1 MSFTEYEYF
10 VHENEGEV
18 RVCLELFGMWK
29 PIQTGI
35 WIHVFTTDNT
45 AIGKGG
51 REGGRVR
58 GREGGRGG
66 WEKVGRGGREGGR
79 VRGREGGR
87 MRGRVRER
95 EGGKGRRERG
105 TSPEGGREGGREG
118 GEEEERD

>member
-18 RVCLELFGMWK
+18 WVCLELFGMWK

-51 REGGRVR
+51 REGGREGRV
-58 GREGGRGG
+58 GESREG
-66 WEKVGRGGREGGR
+66 WEGGREG
-79 VRGREGGR
+79 E
-87 MRGRVRER
+87 
-95 EGGKGRRERG
+95 
-105 TSPEGGREGGREG
+105 REGGREG
-118 GEEEERD
+118 EREGGREGKEGERD